1 MFARSP
7 SPVAR
12 GLAYPPMAAFD
23 LDEGNWVATPE
34 FTEKLSWRGD
44 PATTFSDWCIVID
57 AEEPA
62 GLISASEAAV
72 LEDHTFHV
80 HRAILSQG
88 PRASGYFHT
97 LLSTQ
102 MSETTNRQ
110 STIQLPLSC
119 AKVFGSMLDFIY
131 GEQLRASCS
140 DAVPLMEL
148 ARRFQLPAMGKELG
162 ARLNAML
169 RSPKDAPVLLAHAI
183 DLKLDKVLTAA
194 LKVMAQNFGQLSS
207 DPIIERLPVPVLV
220 RLLSDDE
227 LGVWSED
234 DVCQAVE
241 ARLMAEGRM
250 LPDGVGDSA
259 QALWPCVRFA
269 CLSSEKQLGILSYR
283 SVPRQLFFVDALRA
297 AQMHRGDGEFDTA
310 ISCDEGS
317 ASRLT
322 YKMRGYA
329 WANPKRFNVCTS
341 AEELGSRGYH
351 DEIQHVQMPGGIA
364 PPASLLPTS
373 GFATDVCIVVTQS
386 GSNRAKWI
394 RFDFHDTCLI
404 HQVSIAGVHPT
415 GKDNSMRNWNPKSG
429 AGASI
434 VVHDGSREITVG
446 VVPADFGERQQLVQ
460 CTFKQMPAKW
470 VRIAHSNQHSNTGSG
485 LAFSQ
490 VAFS

>member
-1 MFARSP
+1 
-7 SPVAR
+7 
-12 GLAYPPMAAFD
+12 
-23 LDEGNWVATPE
+23 
-34 FTEKLSWRGD
+34 
-44 PATTFSDWCIVID
+44 
-57 AEEPA
+57 
-62 GLISASEAAV
+62 
-72 LEDHTFHV
+72 
-80 HRAILSQG
+80 
-88 PRASGYFHT
+88 
-97 LLSTQ
+97 
-102 MSETTNRQ
+102 
-110 STIQLPLSC
+110 
-119 AKVFGSMLDFIY
+119 
-131 GEQLRASCS
+131 
-140 DAVPLMEL
+140 MEL

-351 DEIQHVQMPGGIA
+351 DEIQHVRMPGGM
-364 PPASLLPTS
+364 LPTS
-373 GFATDVCIVVTQS
+373 GFATGVCIVVTQS

-415 GKDNSMRNWNPKSG
+415 GKDNSNAELEPEEWRRCEHCRARWLSRNHGRSG
-429 AGASI
+429 PSGLWRTATAGA
-434 VVHDGSREITVG
+434 VHIQ
-446 VVPADFGERQQLVQ
+446 ADA
-460 CTFKQMPAKW
+460 CQMG
-470 VRIAHSNQHSNTGSG
+470 AHRALESALEHRGSG
-485 LAFSQ
+485 LGFSQ